1 MSFSFYRCA
10 MAFPLQGE
18 LFQHLFYLQS
28 FAECK
33 QTVALV
39 HPNTGI
45 RMKSTVKKVLIVGV
59 HAAKLQPIY
68 NLLKQTIKAVNMTL
82 VHWTYTK
89 DEWKAFLRSTLKRK
103 KTFYHL
109 ISLVL
114 ARRAKTVPEV
124 CITPEKVWIGNN
136 QQYFNSSKHELR
148 QIDLRHDGFVNILL
162 ITYGRDGSNHE
173 IRIPVPKG
181 KLREAI
187 EVQDRLMP
195 HF

>member
-1 MSFSFYRCA
+1 
-10 MAFPLQGE
+10 
-18 LFQHLFYLQS
+18 
-28 FAECK
+28 
-33 QTVALV
+33 
-39 HPNTGI
+39 
-45 RMKSTVKKVLIVGV
+45 MKSTVKKVLIVGV

-68 NLLKQTIKAVNMTL
+68 NLLKQTIKPVNMTL

-89 DEWKAFLRSTLKRK
+89 EEWKAFLRSTQKKK
-103 KTFYHL
+103 KTFYQL

-148 QIDLRHDGFVNILL
+148 QIDLRHDGF
-162 ITYGRDGSNHE
+162 GRDGSNHE